1 MANTANLTLAKSAAI
16 ALAMLAL
23 TGCDAAQQI
32 AGEAMQGEVRN
43 AVAAQ
48 CEQVAE
54 GAGIVAGR
62 VTEVCRCSADTFMAD
77 SDLTL
82 EDVSRER
89 IEGIVNACAKSTAGG
104 NWNAVPAEENGG

>member
-1 MANTANLTLAKSAAI
+1 MALGIA
-16 ALAMLAL
+16 ALALA
-23 TGCDAAQQI
+23 GCDAATQI
-32 AGEAMQGEVRN
+32 AGEAVQGEVRN

-54 GAGIVAGR
+54 NAGIVAGR
-62 VTEVCRCSADTFMAD
+62 VAEVCQCSADTFMAD

-82 EDVSRER
+82 DDVSRER

-104 NWNAVPAEENGG
+104 NWNTVPAEENGG